1 MRGQQNEDR
10 RNRSLYRGDCTHV
23 YRKEKL
29 LQAAESL
36 GHEIWIETQGLAGTQ
51 EPLEQKCIAAADV
64 VLIAADIKVNGKERF
79 RGKKVVEVPTSLV
92 VKSPR
97 KLIEKLEEMLNERME
112 GE

>member
-1 MRGQQNEDR
+1 MKIVGIAA
-10 RNRSLYRGDCTHV
+10 CTAGIAHT
-23 YRKEKL
+23 YIAKEKL

-51 EPLEQKCIAAADV
+51 DLLSQTCIADADV

-79 RGKKVVEVPTSLV
+79 LEKKIVEVPTSLV

-97 KLIEKLEEMLNERME
+97 KLIEKLEEMLDGRTK
-112 GE
+112 GV